1 VPAVPAATSASS
13 DFGVVIA
20 AKDEHLHW
28 VRGTLASVRHF
39 MQGAP
44 ICILLD
50 GDRLPS
56 DLERACDVVVRRDD
70 LEPRVL
76 RAGFGSLRAKDA
88 VLWASPFE
96 TFLLLDADTVVWGDM
111 RELADFDR
119 FDFVVDSAAEPSR
132 SVMALDLVARYVPD
146 FDAGSHTR
154 DFTNTG
160 AYFGRRNILDLEYYL
175 ELERLSSSYPGM
187 FYGSQGTFNLMVF
200 SGADQGKLRV
210 EQRELQLMTWRV
222 SREELVRRCPMSEAG
237 PLVTGDPLV
246 LHWVGSPKPRVRE
259 GRDDYFAPMTFFRL
273 EARRT
278 ARADAR
284 RRRTDLLRLRL
295 EDALCRDWR
304 GTNLRGKYGRFRR
317 RLDQRWASWR
327 VALRARVPDR
337 LVETLRR

>member
-1 VPAVPAATSASS
+1 VPAATSTSS

-20 AKDEHLHW
+20 AKEEHLHW
-28 VRGTLASVRHF
+28 ARGTLASVRHF
-39 MQGAP
+39 MQGTP

-50 GDRLPS
+50 GDRAPT
-56 DLERACDVVVRRDD
+56 DLERACDVVIRRDD

-88 VLWASPFE
+88 ALWASPFE

-119 FDFVVDSAAEPSR
+119 FDFVVDSAAEPLR
-132 SVMALDLVARYVPD
+132 AVMALDLVERHFPQ
-146 FDAGSHTR
+146 FDARRHAS

-160 AYFGRRNILDLEYYL
+160 AYFGRRNVLDLEYYL
-175 ELERLSSSYPGM
+175 ELERRSSAHPGM

-200 SGADQGKLRV
+200 SGADEGTLRV
-210 EQRELQLMTWRV
+210 ERRELQLMTWRV

-246 LHWVGSPKPRVRE
+246 LHWVGTPKPRVRG
-259 GRDDYFAPMTFFRL
+259 GRTDYFAPMTFFRL

-278 ARADAR
+278 ARADGRPRA
-284 RRRTDLLRLRL
+284 TDLLHLRL
-295 EDALCRDWR
+295 EDALCTDWR
-304 GTNLRGKYGRFRR
+304 GTNLIGRLRRLRRRFR
-317 RLDQRWASWR
+317 QRWAVWR

-337 LVETLRR
+337 VVGAIRR